1 MTAAIGMQLHGLEV
15 VFVENVYDPDPADE
29 QYETKSLIDMKLVEI
44 FNGNPFQAQMVKNL
58 LENEGVESFL
68 KDEIMARSP
77 IFRPE
82 GGVRV
87 MISDLD
93 YEKAKL
99 VVDEYERSQRE

>member
-1 MTAAIGMQLHGLEV
+1 
-15 VFVENVYDPDPADE
+15 
-29 QYETKSLIDMKLVEI
+29 MKLIEI

-58 LENEGVESFL
+58 LENEGIESFL
-68 KDEIMARSP
+68 KDEIMARNP
-77 IFRPE
+77 IYVSV
-82 GGVRV
+82 GGVKV